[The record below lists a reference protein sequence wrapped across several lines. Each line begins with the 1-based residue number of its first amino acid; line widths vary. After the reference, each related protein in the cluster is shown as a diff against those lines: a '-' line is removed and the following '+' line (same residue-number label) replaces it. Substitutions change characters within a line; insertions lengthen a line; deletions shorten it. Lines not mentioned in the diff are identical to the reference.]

1 MVRNFLNVRNDLT
14 AYLKY
19 HYCKMRVAAI
29 MSGLMDT
36 SLESDDDVLLPRNT
50 ENPSNERYGVFPH
63 LNEDNELKGWG
74 AATIGP
80 TGEQEAPPIPPEN
93 TARDIIFKYEIRGGP
108 SVRENIGPMSNA
120 RVRVYGI
127 QRLLIYARLDVGTDE
142 VDGVAHVARGIFEG
156 VETEDREAFVR
167 YQRDK
172 NGPTSSPTHNRTLA
186 AELTAI
192 EGVGGP
198 DALEKLGWT
207 QMPPDYIIYEPAEY
221 DATGLIDTDNW
232 YLATLTGRFSYY
244 NIYNTNNPVR

>member
-29 MSGLMDT
+29 MSGLLGT
-36 SLESDDDVLLPRNT
+36 SLEPDEDVSLLSRGT
-50 ENPSNERYGVFPH
+50 EGRFPH
-63 LNEDNELKGWG
+63 LNEDNELQGWQ
-74 AATIGP
+74 AP
-80 TGEQEAPPIPPEN
+80 TGEQEAPPIPPDN
-93 TARDIIFKYEIRGGP
+93 TARGIIFKYEIRGGP

-127 QRLLIYARLDVGTDE
+127 QRLLIYAKLDIGTDE

-156 VETEDREAFVR
+156 VETESREDFVTR
-167 YQRDK
+167 MDLG
-172 NGPTSSPTHNRTLA
+172 NGPPNDPQRPPTNRTLA
-186 AELTAI
+186 AELAAI
-192 EGVGGP
+192 AGVG
-198 DALEKLGWT
+198 DNAALAKLGWT